1 MSYNSLT
8 GLVNDKIIPMNEQA
22 LIQDAQGGSLDAFNA
37 LILHYQDSV
46 FNTALRI
53 LGDED
58 LASDA
63 TQEAFL
69 SAFRSISS
77 FRGGSFKAWLMRTV
91 TNACYDELRRQK
103 RRPTIPLE
111 PETDDGEEMDS
122 PRWLADPNMS
132 PEQEAEADE
141 VEHAIQHC
149 LNNLPVEFK
158 TVVVMADIQG
168 MDYSE
173 VAIAIH
179 VPLGTI
185 KSRLA
190 RARLRLRECLQGFR
204 ELLPASF
211 RLEEGSNA

>member
-1 MSYNSLT
+1 
-8 GLVNDKIIPMNEQA
+8 MNEQA
-22 LIQDAQGGSLDAFNA
+22 LIHDAQAGNLDAFNA
-37 LILHYQDSV
+37 LVLHYQDSV

-53 LGDED
+53 LSDED

-69 SAFRSISS
+69 SAFRSITS

-103 RRPTIPLE
+103 RRPSVPLE
-111 PETDDGEEMDS
+111 PESDDGEEIDS
-122 PRWLADPNMS
+122 PRWLADPNMT
-132 PEQEAEADE
+132 PEQKAEADE

-173 VAIAIH
+173 VAIAVR

-190 RARLRLRECLQGFR
+190 RARLRLRECLQGFS
-204 ELLPASF
+204 ELLPATF
-211 RLEEGSNA
+211 RLEEGTSA